1 MIPKEP
7 PPTLSESKKWSPEFQ
22 DFVSKCL
29 VKDPN
34 QRATASELLQVV
46 LYIFKFL
53 KDHHKGHLAF

>member
-7 PPTLSESKKWSPEFQ
+7 PPTLSEPKKWSPEFQ

-34 QRATASELLQVV
+34 QRATASELLQVI
-46 LYIFKFL
+46 LFKSL
-53 KDHHKGHLAF
+53 NDHHKGHLAF